1 MPPPFPLTPTSS
13 DGDPFCTQEFCDDG
27 LTDGNTFEYVS
38 GSSFSF
44 VFIYNRVR
52 QDPVVRHCVYGDVM
66 GSANT
71 TRNIQQDTSF
81 NVYGVKYSFDTV
93 TANITCDPV
102 GTPAFA
108 AWAEV
113 YIRVISGGPWVLY
126 RLSETPT
133 GSYGGGGVSYTV
145 GNIVTTGEAVSLTVD
160 GSPIALPYSGNFESF
175 EYTAPEATELPTA
188 PGIPI
193 YFQPQV
199 APSYHFPLTSVAAT
213 GDPFCTDAF
222 CDDAPYLGYDVDN
235 PFVLPCTFGRFNA
248 VVQRKQQK
256 GYQCLSG
263 EPLGFGP
270 GDIVA
275 DLVRYDTVCEMWLSS
290 SCGGIN
296 IGCGAAAVLPIQ
308 IVRFAGQYFWRN
320 NFGTVSSSSFYG
332 DNYEI
337 APYAWGGVASIRTE
351 AILSVT
357 FTPTDTAFNEI
368 GPPVT
373 ITSGP
378 RNYLTI
384 PPIVL

>member
-1 MPPPFPLTPTSS
+1 MSPSFSLTPTSS

-27 LTDGNTFEYVS
+27 LTDGNNFEYVS

-71 TRNIQQDTSF
+71 TRNIQQDTSS
-81 NVYGVKYSFDTV
+81 NVYGVKYSFNTV

-133 GSYGGGGVSYTV
+133 GSYGGGGVSYTE
-145 GNIVTTGEAVSLTVD
+145 GNIVITGEAVSLTVN
-160 GSPIALPYSGNFESF
+160 GSPIALPYSGSFDSF

-188 PGIPI
+188 LGIPI

-213 GDPFCTDAF
+213 GDPFCTDSF
-222 CDDAPYLGYDVDN
+222 CDDTGGGELPPLPPGFLDITGTISTDGLTTWSFSVSYTQIFKPFDPSTGTFSCLSNFIQNPNVFTGTAEVAYFVVEEGAPYPWIGENCGGNTGFFIYRV
-235 PFVLPCTFGRFNA
+235 TR
-248 VVQRKQQK
+248 
-256 GYQCLSG
+256 SG
-263 EPLGFGP
+263 ERF
-270 GDIVA
+270 
-275 DLVRYDTVCEMWLSS
+275 LV
-290 SCGGIN
+290 
-296 IGCGAAAVLPIQ
+296 
-308 IVRFAGQYFWRN
+308 
-320 NFGTVSSSSFYG
+320 VSG
-332 DNYEI
+332 
-337 APYAWGGVASIRTE
+337 GGVFSGVQVSLNLSAATGTAADWRTVWP
-351 AILSVT
+351 A
-357 FTPTDTAFNEI
+357 
-368 GPPVT
+368 
-373 ITSGP
+373 
-378 RNYLTI
+378 
-384 PPIVL
+384 